1 MRSKQVGRLRALRR
15 RRGIGA
21 RRRGRYVRLAA
32 CSQGITTARKTEST
46 NGVTAVS
53 SELRDQLR
61 EMVASEIDFDAAG
74 GFFRQLKEKGS
85 SREDAMAAS
94 LGGVP

>member
-1 MRSKQVGRLRALRR
+1 
-15 RRGIGA
+15 
-21 RRRGRYVRLAA
+21 
-32 CSQGITTARKTEST
+32 
-46 NGVTAVS
+46 
-53 SELRDQLR
+53 
-61 EMVASEIDFDAAG
+61 MVASEIDFDAAG